1 MDSTTLEKD
10 AERYVPLLDLTFG
23 TLYVSV
29 TSHYSAEFV
38 DVFRQILEVGI
49 VSSTDHI
56 EDVEEQER
64 KVGKII
70 KNSKVD
76 RKKFFVTIKVH
87 APLPKASQPKHF
99 TFQKLRSEADTTMKK
114 TLERLQLDYVDLIL
128 LHDAHAVIKDEAF
141 KEAWEILGRF
151 TKEIDEKTEK
161 TRCRFRGLSNFDKSN
176 FWTGNSEVAIETT
189 SLRSG
194 DFPDF
199 RHFQEGKDSKAYH
212 EWFQSG
218 SELELEDEEARKRL
232 RDIFNHREKY
242 LHKVFTD
249 RSISEKP
256 RFMFLDPPPFH
267 SGSVSM
273 YNFLGMLGSRFGATP
288 SDVLG
293 KWASITPQI
302 RSSGVVGKLK
312 NEFHMPEF
320 ERGQIDFLFNLSFK
334 ISVTAKTPENYQ

>member
-1 MDSTTLEKD
+1 MASTTLEED
-10 AERYVPLLDLTFG
+10 PERYYPVLDLAFG

-29 TSHYSAEFV
+29 KSHYSAKFV

-76 RKKFFVTIKVH
+76 RKDFFVTIKVH
-87 APLPKASQPKHF
+87 APLRNASRSKRF

-128 LHDAHAVIKDEAF
+128 LHDAHAVIKDQAF

-151 TKEIDEKTEK
+151 TKEIDEKTK
-161 TRCRFRGLSNFDKSN
+161 STRCRFRGLSNFDKSN
-176 FWTGNSEVAIETT
+176 FGIGNSEVAIETT

-199 RHFQEGKDSKAYH
+199 RHYQEGKDSKAYH
-212 EWFQSG
+212 DWIQSG
-218 SELELEDEEARKRL
+218 SELELGDEEARRGL
-232 RDIFNHREKY
+232 RNIFNHRAKY
-242 LHKVFTD
+242 LHKVFRD
-249 RSISEKP
+249 HSISEKP
-256 RFMFLDPPPFH
+256 RFMFLDPLPFH
-267 SGSVSM
+267 SRSVSM
-273 YNFLGMLGSRFGATP
+273 YDFLGMLGSGFGATP

-302 RSSGVVGKLK
+302 RSSGVVGELK
-312 NEFHMPEF
+312 NEFHMSEF
-320 ERGQIDFLFNLSFK
+320 DRGRIDFSFNSTFR
-334 ISVTAKTPENYQ
+334 ISVTAQTPENHQ